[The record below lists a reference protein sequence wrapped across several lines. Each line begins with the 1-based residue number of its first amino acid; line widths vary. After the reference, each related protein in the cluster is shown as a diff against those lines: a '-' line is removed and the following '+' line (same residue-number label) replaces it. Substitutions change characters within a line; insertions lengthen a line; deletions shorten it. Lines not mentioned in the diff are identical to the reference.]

1 MKNLLLA
8 AAAFAL
14 LATPAFAKKH
24 CVKADGSEVGE
35 AANRKACKA
44 AGGKWKSM
52 KKAKMDHKAPAAA
65 PDAAAPAGDAPKAQ

>member
-1 MKNLLLA
+1 MKNLVLA

-14 LATPAFAKKH
+14 LASPAFAKKH
-24 CVKADGSEVGE
+24 CVKADGSEVGD

-52 KKAKMDHKAPAAA
+52 KKAKMDKAPAAA
-65 PDAAAPAGDAPKAQ
+65 HDAAPAADAPKAQ

>member
-8 AAAFAL
+8 AAGFAL

-24 CVKADGSEVGE
+24 CVKADGSEVAD

-52 KKAKMDHKAPAAA
+52 KKAKADKAA
-65 PDAAAPAGDAPKAQ
+65 PPADAAAPAGDAAAPKAQ